1 MIGDQ
6 AIAPGRYGYHLVD
19 NLKCDDES
27 PSQQLKRLALSRLI
41 LYLRDACT
49 SFNKVSTTP
58 TELSELDENC
68 KLYFNLLCLFFPG
81 NVNVTCWTV
90 AYGIPYKA
98 AKLYEMYKVGYGIIS
113 QQAKEAKHS
122 GVKNDLALSNR
133 STKLDSSCK
142 WWQVIRANYVQ
153 SIYLPEHQPMPCTYK
168 SHFKSRVPPHCKFPD
183 SCNCGWK
190 KPTTSGLVECCEIVK
205 CAKDQALS
213 PKIIEL
219 LISQDY

>member
-1 MIGDQ
+1 
-6 AIAPGRYGYHLVD
+6 
-19 NLKCDDES
+19 
-27 PSQQLKRLALSRLI
+27 
-41 LYLRDACT
+41 
-49 SFNKVSTTP
+49 
-58 TELSELDENC
+58 
-68 KLYFNLLCLFFPG
+68 
-81 NVNVTCWTV
+81 
-90 AYGIPYKA
+90 
-98 AKLYEMYKVGYGIIS
+98 MYKVGYGIIS

-219 LISQDY
+219 LISQDYWTVKALLMHRLWQTFCWQCWSWIPWSIAQKWNWTFIE